1 MFTRFFSCGPRQS
14 GCLIML
20 DRPARRHRFSLWLL
34 GILWGTV
41 IFPPLVLAECT
52 SETGGKSA
60 STVLTLHLNST
71 CTEAEREARAI
82 YAKDLMRAL
91 AAGKGIDLSG
101 VVIQGDL
108 VLDELPAQK
117 VGGVQ
122 GLSLEDR
129 RVLEGLNDEEV
140 HVIRGPFV
148 IKHSRVKGQIV
159 NRLKRG
165 FVLITGPVVLVQSHF
180 EGLVDLS
187 RTVFLGLVDG
197 SNARFEKESY
207 FVQDRFSQGAMFS
220 DTRFGPHA
228 RFHRSMFSGPAIF
241 RGADFPGLTEFLE
254 VVFEQDANF
263 SHTAYHMGTGFSGAH
278 CRGKCD
284 FSSTLFDREAFFLFA
299 RFDRAVTFA
308 SAKFNSQ
315 ADFSD
320 ASFKE
325 PDDLMRATFAR
336 QPVVT
341 RTALV
346 ASAVPAGP
354 EAGPFSQVVTIGL
367 FIAALGILLYVLKAK

>member
-1 MFTRFFSCGPRQS
+1 MPLPNCSVR
-14 GCLIML
+14 L
-20 DRPARRHRFSLWLL
+20 HRAPIWLL
-34 GILWGTV
+34 GVLWGT
-41 IFPPLVLAECT
+41 ILLPGMLFAECT
-52 SETGGKSA
+52 GETGGSNVT
-60 STVLTLHLNST
+60 TVFTLHLSST

-82 YAKDLMRAL
+82 PAQDLMRAL
-91 AAGKGIDLSG
+91 AAGKGIDLAG

-117 VGGVQ
+117 VAAVQ

-148 IKHSRVKGQIV
+148 IKHSRVKGRIV

-165 FVLITGPVVLVQSHF
+165 FLLMTGPVVLVHTGF
-180 EGLVDLS
+180 VGLVDLS

-197 SNARFEKESY
+197 SNARFEQESY
-207 FVQDRFSQGAMFS
+207 FVQDRFTQGAMFS

-254 VVFEQDANF
+254 VVFERDANF
-263 SHTAYHMGTGFSGAH
+263 ARAAFHMGTGFSGAH
-278 CRGKCD
+278 CRAKCD
-284 FSSTLFDREAFFLFA
+284 FSSTQFDREAFFLFA
-299 RFDRAVTFA
+299 IFDRAVTFA
-308 SAKFNSQ
+308 SARFTSQ

-320 ASFKE
+320 AAFRES
-325 PDDLMRATFAR
+325 DDLAQATFAR
-336 QPVVT
+336 PPVLT
-341 RTALV
+341 RTFRV
-346 ASAVPAGP
+346 TSAVPSRP

-367 FIAALGILLYVLKAK
+367 LIAALGLLIYILKAK

>member
-1 MFTRFFSCGPRQS
+1 MVNWLRQLHRIS
-14 GCLIML
+14 GWI
-20 DRPARRHRFSLWLL
+20 L

-41 IFPPLVLAECT
+41 MLPGLLFAECT
-52 SETGGKSA
+52 SETGGKTASA
-60 STVLTLHLNST
+60 VFTLHLTGT
-71 CTEAEREARAI
+71 CTEAEREARAVP
-82 YAKDLMRAL
+82 AKDLMRAL
-91 AAGKGIDLSG
+91 AAGKGIDLAG

-117 VGGVQ
+117 VDAVQ

-165 FVLITGPVVLVQSHF
+165 FLLITGPVVLVHSGF
-180 EGLVDLS
+180 DGLVDLS

-197 SNARFEKESY
+197 SNAKFEKESY
-207 FVQDRFSQGAMFS
+207 FVQDRFTQGAMFS
-220 DTRFGPHA
+220 DTRFGSHA

-263 SHTAYHMGTGFSGAH
+263 ARTAFHMGTGFSGAH

-284 FSSTLFDREAFFLFA
+284 FSSTLFEREAFFLFA

-308 SAKFNSQ
+308 SAKFSSQ

-325 PDDLMRATFAR
+325 ADDLAKATFVR
-336 QPVVT
+336 PPVMI
-341 RTALV
+341 RTARV
-346 ASAVPAGP
+346 VSPVPVGP

-367 FIAALGILLYVLKAK
+367 FVAALGILIYILKAK

>member
-1 MFTRFFSCGPRQS
+1 M
-14 GCLIML
+14 
-20 DRPARRHRFSLWLL
+20 
-34 GILWGTV
+34 GTA
-41 IFPPLVLAECT
+41 IFPALLFAECT
-52 SETGGKSA
+52 SETGGKTA
-60 STVLTLHLNST
+60 STVFTLHLSGG
-71 CTEAEREARAI
+71 CTEAEREARTI
-82 YAKDLMRAL
+82 PAKELMRAL
-91 AAGKGIDLSG
+91 AAGKGIDLAG

-117 VGGVQ
+117 VAAVQ

-148 IKHSRVKGQIV
+148 IKHSRVKGQIL

-165 FVLITGPVVLVQSHF
+165 FLLMTGPVVLVQSGF

-187 RTVFLGLVDG
+187 RTIFLGVVDG

-207 FVQDRFSQGAMFS
+207 FVQDRFTQGAMFS

-263 SHTAYHMGTGFSGAH
+263 SRTVFHMGTGFSGAQ

-284 FSSTLFDREAFFLFA
+284 FSSTQFEREAFFLFA
-299 RFDRAVTFA
+299 RFERAVTFA

-325 PDDLMRATFAR
+325 ADDLTKATFVRPPAT
-336 QPVVT
+336 T
-341 RTALV
+341 RTARV
-346 ASAVPAGP
+346 VSAVPASP
-354 EAGPFSQVVTIGL
+354 EAGPFSQVVTISL
-367 FIAALGILLYVLKAK
+367 FVAALGILLYILKAK